1 MISFLIH
8 GRGMALP
15 KKKKKKSHCFLE
27 ENFPSTPYIY
37 GFTELEEIFVMSLSN
52 AFLF

>member
-15 KKKKKKSHCFLE
+15 KKKKSHCLLE